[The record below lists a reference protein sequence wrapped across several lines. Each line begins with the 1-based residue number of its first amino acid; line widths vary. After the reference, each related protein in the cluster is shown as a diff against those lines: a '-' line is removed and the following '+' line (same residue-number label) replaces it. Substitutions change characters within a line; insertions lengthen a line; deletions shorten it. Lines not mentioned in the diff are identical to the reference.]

1 MKSLADTIRLRRFC
15 FRFCMVYVLLVE
27 IKLIFM
33 MFPIAAIFRS
43 AICQNTQD
51 WNLFAVKERNDTIIE
66 HIGGKE
72 CIFPVIQLFGKC
84 LFGIGVNHSLLVDS
98 SNSFHV
104 ADTEGILSNQVPWMF
119 CFNLSC
125 GLLFFFCFFQGLEL
139 RLR

>member
-1 MKSLADTIRLRRFC
+1 
-15 FRFCMVYVLLVE
+15 MVYVLQVE

-43 AICQNTQD
+43 TICQNTQD
-51 WNLFAVKERNDTIIE
+51 WNFFAVKEGNDTIIE
-66 HIGGKE
+66 HVGGNQ
-72 CIFPVIQLFGKC
+72 CIFPIIQFGKC
-84 LFGIGVNHSLLVDS
+84 HFGIGVNHSLLVDS
-98 SNSFHV
+98 SNAFHV
-104 ADTEGILSNQVPWMF
+104 ADIEGILSNQVPWMF